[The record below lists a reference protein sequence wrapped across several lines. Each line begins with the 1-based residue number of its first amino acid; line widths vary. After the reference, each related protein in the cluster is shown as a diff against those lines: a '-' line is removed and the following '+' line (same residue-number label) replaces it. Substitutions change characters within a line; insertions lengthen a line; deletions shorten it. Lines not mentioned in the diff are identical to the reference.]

1 MKWVSLQKQLGLTK
15 VMVDFEILS
24 YNTRG
29 IGDEAKR
36 KKIFNFFKRNSSGK
50 SIIFLQETH
59 STKQVENLWR
69 HQWHG
74 DMIFS
79 HGTSNSK
86 GCCIA
91 FRYDLEYKLLSPEI
105 SDENGRFIILH
116 KEIQGTSYILINY
129 YGPNSESAQVKVLE

>member
-1 MKWVSLQKQLGLTK
+1 
-15 VMVDFEILS
+15 MVDFEILS
-24 YNTRG
+24 CNIRG
-29 IGDEAKR
+29 IGDKAKR
-36 KKIFNFFKRNSSGK
+36 KKTFNFIKRNSSSK

-79 HGTSNSK
+79 HGRSNSK

-116 KEIQGTSYILINY
+116 IEIQGTPYILIN
-129 YGPNSESAQVKVLE
+129 